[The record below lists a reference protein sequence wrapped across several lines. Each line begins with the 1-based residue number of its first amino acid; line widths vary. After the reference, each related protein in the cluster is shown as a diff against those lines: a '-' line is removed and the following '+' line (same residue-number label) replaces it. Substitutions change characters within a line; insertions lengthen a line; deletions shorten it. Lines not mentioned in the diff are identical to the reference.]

1 MTRRVRCVPTI
12 VCAWWIAGCQPPSSD
27 EPTSTDG
34 GTEPGDTTG
43 DPTADTTGDPT
54 ATTGDPTTSPMA
66 CGDANEVPP
75 AYDPPGECYNNAG
88 CTSCNCVSWRDNPPD
103 PMAVCGDA
111 TSDGSLRVTA
121 TVFEF
126 PTDTVLGSVSVEVFN
141 AFDVGV
147 MGIDNAVAV
156 AMTTADADGRIDLS
170 IMPNDS
176 IGMVAIIRADGF
188 RATATGLA
196 KPPYEPSNAIHDLFV
211 VSDTLLASYS
221 DALAADAALADFLP
235 LGDAGGVVGIV
246 RNRYTGEPFAGA
258 RIVSLTNGE
267 ATGALVRYLAD
278 DGTFGSDAT
287 GASGVYVLLDPALA
301 EEFEATV
308 DGAVVSTRANKAGS
322 GAPGVFTMNLTADID
337 PGSNPFE

>member
-1 MTRRVRCVPTI
+1 MTRSISVSAI
-12 VCAWWIAGCQPPSSD
+12 VCVLSSVGCQPPSSD
-27 EPTSTDG
+27 DPATGSDPDTTEGPDTAEPTD
-34 GTEPGDTTG
+34 DTMVPTSDTG
-43 DPTADTTGDPT
+43 DPTGT
-54 ATTGDPTTSPMA
+54 PMA
-66 CGDANEVPP
+66 CGDANEDPP

-88 CTSCNCVSWRDNPPD
+88 CTSCNCLSFRDNPPD
-103 PMAVCGDA
+103 PMAACADA

-126 PTDTVLGSVSVEVFN
+126 PTDTVLGAVSVEVYN
-141 AFDVGV
+141 AFDVGI

-156 AMTTADADGRIDLS
+156 ASTTADGDGRIDLS
-170 IMPNDS
+170 ITPNDS

-211 VSDTLLASYS
+211 VPDALLATYS
-221 DALAADAALADFLP
+221 DALAADDALADYLP
-235 LGDAGGVVGIV
+235 LGEMGGVVGIV
-246 RNRYTGEPFAGA
+246 RNRYTGEPVPNA
-258 RIVSLTNGE
+258 RIVSLTNGD
-267 ATGALVRYLAD
+267 ATGALIRYLAD
-278 DGTFGSDAT
+278 DSTFGSDAT
-287 GASGVYVLLDPALA
+287 GSAGVYVLLNPALA

-337 PGSNPFE
+337 PGANPFE